1 MRKTDQDNFLHWH
14 EGIEILYGTGGVG
27 CVFCDGL
34 RFELIKGTAVIIN
47 AGQLH
52 RAQTESDCLE
62 YEYLI
67 LEPPLLKKAGGS

>member
-1 MRKTDQDNFLHWH
+1 MT
-14 EGIEILYGTGGVG
+14 
-27 CVFCDGL
+27 
-34 RFELIKGTAVIIN
+34 KGTAVIIN

-67 LEPPLLKKAGGS
+67 LEPPLLKKAGGKPSSGFPVREKTVMRI